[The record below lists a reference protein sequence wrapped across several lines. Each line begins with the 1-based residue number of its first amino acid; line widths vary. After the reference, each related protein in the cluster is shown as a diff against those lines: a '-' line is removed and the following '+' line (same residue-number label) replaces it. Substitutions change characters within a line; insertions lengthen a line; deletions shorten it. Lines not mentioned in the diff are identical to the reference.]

1 VRGLDYYNRTVF
13 EWVTDQLGA
22 QGTVCAGGRYDGL
35 IEQLGGKPAP
45 AAGFAMGIE
54 RLLSLMEVAGT
65 PLSTPVPDAY
75 IVHAGDAAQAYAWQ
89 VASALRGAGLA
100 TVLHCGGGSFK
111 SQMKKADAS
120 RARYAVIIGDDE
132 AAAQQVT
139 LKPLRGTAEQTRVEL
154 TLAIETLKQAST
166 YDLDEQERLDE
177 LKAWWK
183 RWGNLVM
190 FGLAV
195 VIALAAGW
203 RYWQN
208 HTATQSL
215 EAATVYEKL
224 TQSLAANDAKAA
236 REAGAMLIEQYEGT
250 AYAPRAALL
259 LAKLNVG
266 AKDLKSAQTQ
276 LEWAVAHSKEP
287 AVKDL
292 ARLRLA
298 AVQLDQN
305 QNEAALKTLSATH
318 SDAFAFRFHDLKG
331 DVLLAQGKPAE
342 ARAAYQA
349 AFAKM
354 TEDNPYRNIVELKL
368 DALGGAAK

>member
-1 VRGLDYYNRTVF
+1 M
-13 EWVTDQLGA
+13 A
-22 QGTVCAGGRYDGL
+22 
-35 IEQLGGKPAP
+35 
-45 AAGFAMGIE
+45 
-54 RLLSLMEVAGT
+54 
-65 PLSTPVPDAY
+65 
-75 IVHAGDAAQAYAWQ
+75 
-89 VASALRGAGLA
+89 
-100 TVLHCGGGSFK
+100 
-111 SQMKKADAS
+111 
-120 RARYAVIIGDDE
+120 
-132 AAAQQVT
+132 
-139 LKPLRGTAEQTRVEL
+139 
-154 TLAIETLKQAST
+154 T

-190 FGLAV
+190 VGLAV
-195 VIALAAGW
+195 VVAAAAGW
-203 RYWQN
+203 RYWQSSVV
-208 HTATQSL
+208 TQSL
-215 EAATVYEKL
+215 EAATVYEQL

-236 REAGAMLIEQYEGT
+236 REAGAMLIDQYKGT

-266 AKDLKSAQTQ
+266 AKDLKSAQAQ
-276 LEWAVAHSKEP
+276 LEWAAAHSKEP

-298 AVQLDQN
+298 GVQLDQK
-305 QNEAALKTLSATH
+305 QYDAALKTLSATH

-349 AFAKM
+349 AFGKT

-368 DALGGAAK
+368 DALGGEAK